1 MRKNGRWAGM
11 PECRERRSK
20 NGRSIRLSVDG
31 KEKTMRSNTLN
42 LKELLVASALLLAS
56 AGSAWATPHTV
67 AVGPAGALTFSP
79 AALNIAAGDT
89 VTFTNDGT
97 GFHNVSSD
105 AGAVTTFRCANGCDG
120 AGGDGA
126 PSGAAWSATVT
137 FPTAGTIAYHC
148 EVHGSM
154 GMIGSITVQGATGN
168 VPITAGFTGAWY
180 DPAQSGHGIF
190 LEVLP
195 NNLLLAAWYTF
206 TPDGTQQ
213 AWFTGLGAIT
223 NDTAVVSA
231 DLTTGGRWI
240 PNFDPTTVVNN
251 PWGTLTFSFT
261 DCNHGRVDFA
271 STYQNYGTNHM
282 DLQRLTQPVGLA
294 CP

>member
-1 MRKNGRWAGM
+1 MRTNVKIW
-11 PECRERRSK
+11 PVW
-20 NGRSIRLSVDG
+20 L
-31 KEKTMRSNTLN
+31 
-42 LKELLVASALLLAS
+42 LLLAVTS
-56 AGSAWATPHTV
+56 SWAAPHNVTV
-67 AVGPAGALTFSP
+67 GGTTGGYYSNPILMFAPVNLTIAV
-79 AALNIAAGDT
+79 GDT
-89 VTFTNDGT
+89 VTFTNAG
-97 GFHNVSSD
+97 GAPHNVHADDNS
-105 AGAVTTFRCANGCDG
+105 FRCAQGCDG
-120 AGGDGA
+120 QGGDGT
-126 PSGAAWSATVT
+126 PSAALWSATVT
-137 FPTAGTIAYHC
+137 FNQAGTFAYHC
-148 EVHGSM
+148 DVHGSM

-168 VPITAGFTGAWY
+168 MPITAGFTGAWY

-223 NDTAVVSA
+223 NTTAVVNA

-271 STYQNYGTNHM
+271 STYGNYGTNHM
-282 DLQRLTQPVGLA
+282 DLQRLTQPVGVT